1 MSSAHR
7 QTMQVALNSLAR
19 ATCRANRYPSPKISD
34 AVFGLS
40 LLLFCCKIFARAWN
54 GCSREIPLYLAVLVF
69 GCAGPDNYTH
79 TLVFISP
86 HRDEIRYEA
95 EHGFSRWL
103 AQQPDWEH
111 ARVQFVWRDIGGG
124 TSQIIRYLDAQ
135 YQTNPATC
143 GIDILWGGGTDI
155 YLDLKSKGL
164 LERCPLPEDVLDFL
178 GPGEFAGIELRDP
191 DGYWYGCM
199 LTTLGIF
206 YHRGV
211 LARLGLA
218 DWQPQRWWDFTDE
231 RLAGY
236 ISAGDPRF
244 SGSVHLLYEWI
255 LQVYGWQQGMELLL
269 RLGANTRAFGRSS
282 DSVSR
287 DVVIGKAACTGTL
300 DFYALTAMA
309 REHEQVRRGW
319 ADSVELG
326 LVFPVGETILNPD
339 SIAILKGAP
348 HVELA
353 RLFIT
358 WCLSEV
364 GQQTWMLEP
373 IPADA
378 VAESHKSASEISP
391 HTLRQRYPG
400 APVRYRICRL
410 SIAEKLYDPAKY
422 PLEVRSVQINPFQM
436 LREAP
441 PDRPVPRY
449 NNRLAE
455 ARRRALD
462 DLVGAWILDSHS
474 ELRAAWEAIRTLP
487 RHQRAPLEKDLFAP
501 PCEESV
507 LFALRS
513 DLADPRR
520 RIAIV
525 TDWLRQARNRY
536 QSIRTAA
543 QRYLATR

>member
-1 MSSAHR
+1 MPRTNYHA
-7 QTMQVALNSLAR
+7 TKLLACWLAR
-19 ATCRANRYPSPKISD
+19 ANWSGQRSLSPGCSSRIIHLW
-34 AVFGLS
+34 AVRFS
-40 LLLFCCKIFARAWN
+40 RRIFASTWKRCFRAALV
-54 GCSREIPLYLAVLVF
+54 CLAVLVF
-69 GCAGPDNYTH
+69 GCSGSDSYTH

-95 EHGFSRWL
+95 EHGFCRWL
-103 AQQPDWEH
+103 ARQPGWEH

-164 LERCPLPEDVLDFL
+164 LEHCPLPQEVLDFL

-211 LARLGLA
+211 LARLGLG
-218 DWQPQRWWDFTDE
+218 DWQPQRWWDLTDE

-255 LQVYGWQQGMELLL
+255 LQVYGWQRGMELLL

-287 DVVIGKAACTGTL
+287 DVVIGKAACAGTL

-319 ADSVELG
+319 ADSAELG
-326 LVFPVGETILNPD
+326 LVFPIGETILNPD

-348 HVELA
+348 HLELA

-373 IPADA
+373 IPSNSDKELHSADN
-378 VAESHKSASEISP
+378 ETSP
-391 HTLRQRYPG
+391 QALRQRYPG

-410 SIAEKLYDPAKY
+410 SIVEKLYDVAKY

-474 ELRAAWEAIRTLP
+474 ELRAAWEAVRSLP

-520 RIAIV
+520 RMAIV
-525 TDWLRQARNRY
+525 TDWLHQARNRY
-536 QSIRTAA
+536 QYIRTTA
-543 QRYLATR
+543 RGYLATR

>member
-1 MSSAHR
+1 M
-7 QTMQVALNSLAR
+7 
-19 ATCRANRYPSPKISD
+19 
-34 AVFGLS
+34 
-40 LLLFCCKIFARAWN
+40 
-54 GCSREIPLYLAVLVF
+54 
-69 GCAGPDNYTH
+69 
-79 TLVFISP
+79 FI
-86 HRDEIRYEA
+86 A
-95 EHGFSRWL
+95 
-103 AQQPDWEH
+103 
-111 ARVQFVWRDIGGG
+111 
-124 TSQIIRYLDAQ
+124 
-135 YQTNPATC
+135 
-143 GIDILWGGGTDI
+143 
-155 YLDLKSKGL
+155 
-164 LERCPLPEDVLDFL
+164 
-178 GPGEFAGIELRDP
+178 
-191 DGYWYGCM
+191 
-199 LTTLGIF
+199 
-206 YHRGV
+206 
-211 LARLGLA
+211 
-218 DWQPQRWWDFTDE
+218 
-231 RLAGY
+231 
-236 ISAGDPRF
+236 
-244 SGSVHLLYEWI
+244 
-255 LQVYGWQQGMELLL
+255 
-269 RLGANTRAFGRSS
+269 
-282 DSVSR
+282 
-287 DVVIGKAACTGTL
+287 
-300 DFYALTAMA
+300 
-309 REHEQVRRGW
+309 
-319 ADSVELG
+319 
-326 LVFPVGETILNPD
+326 
-339 SIAILKGAP
+339 
-348 HVELA
+348 
-353 RLFIT
+353 

-378 VAESHKSASEISP
+378 VAESYKSASEISP

-410 SIAEKLYDPAKY
+410 SIAEKLYDAAKY

-474 ELRAAWEAIRTLP
+474 ELRAAWEAVRALP

-507 LFALRS
+507 LFALRT